1 MIKKLVAALLT
12 VVCAGFLYNSQ
23 PANASDLPSNNQKQV
38 NYEGKGVWTN
48 RLISYIR
55 GKGIDDSRANPYK
68 ALGKPRGSWYES
80 VSLGKGG
87 ILELA
92 FSPNPEGYPNSRKD
106 ITCFLNSPGDYDLE
120 VVVPA
125 EFHSP
130 QKVEMFDVHVG
141 NGLEWYFLGRFNT
154 KNNNSPDGIIKIDMG
169 KVDLASIVRIHDPA
183 DLPSVSSIP
192 GEEILGVRIRYPC
205 KDNM

>member
-1 MIKKLVAALLT
+1 MKKKLVAALLT

-23 PANASDLPSNNQKQV
+23 PANAQHDPISQKQV
-38 NYEGKGVWTN
+38 NYEGKGVWAN
-48 RLISYIR
+48 RLISYKQ

-68 ALGKPRGSWYES
+68 TLGTPRGSWYES
-80 VSLGKGG
+80 VSLGKEG

-92 FSPNPEGYPNSRKD
+92 YSPNPEGYPNSTGD
-106 ITCFLNSPGDYDLE
+106 ITCFLNHPGDYDLE

-130 QKVEMFDVHVG
+130 QIVEMFDVYVG
-141 NGLEWYFLGRFNT
+141 NGLGLYFLGRFST

-169 KVDLASIVRIHDPA
+169 KVDLASIVRIQDPA

-192 GEEILGVRIRYPC
+192 GEEILGVRIRHPC